1 MQLVNKDKIK
11 IGISKRRLYMIYKDI
26 VEEMKKNNIKTSNL
40 SGDIEN
46 LFSTFFLNKD
56 NLKRYSKD
64 YLIQDYIN
72 YTKNNFENLDILI
85 LEVINFYRKTLS
97 ENNEETLK
105 AFAFFQDETVS
116 IGNKYWSMYVLQKDF
131 SLLEDEE
138 YVMESFNLIENVSEI
153 LLKNFFFFYGIF
165 K

>member
-1 MQLVNKDKIK
+1 M
-11 IGISKRRLYMIYKDI
+11 
-26 VEEMKKNNIKTSNL
+26 
-40 SGDIEN
+40 
-46 LFSTFFLNKD
+46 
-56 NLKRYSKD
+56 
-64 YLIQDYIN
+64 IQDYIN

-138 YVMESFNLIENVSEI
+138 YVMESFNLIEDVSEI
-153 LLKNFFFFYGIF
+153 LLKNFFFLWYI
-165 K
+165 